1 MRRAFI
7 VMLLLAGVAG
17 AQVTRIAIPVGTPE
31 DKAIQAITDE
41 TDSQK
46 KMVLLQAFVKDFA
59 ANPQAVAYGNW
70 QLEQQYYEQGD
81 NAKALEH
88 GQQAVALQPNDLELL
103 MTLAT
108 VAQRANANDVLV
120 DCAVRGGTAF
130 NGIAGTIP
138 KPEGKDPE
146 LIALEIQQAQE
157 PYRQTYQF
165 LEVSG
170 LNAMVAE
177 QNSKKRMGYI
187 ERYLAAFPESRF
199 QEQVMQL
206 AIFTLGQLNDASRLA
221 SFGEKALAANPKSVA
236 TLVMLS
242 EAFGESSAPGYAARG
257 EGYARKALDLVK
269 TQSAAAATGKPA
281 AEPTLDADKARL
293 YSGLAH
299 SALGYALMKE
309 GKDAASIAELKT
321 ATAELKG
328 NADNYSTALYRL
340 GFVYAKTGKLAE
352 AKAALGEVAGMKGP
366 FQQPARDLLAKVEA
380 AIKAGPTKKGR

>member
-7 VMLLLAGVAG
+7 VMMLLLAGVAG

-41 TDSQK
+41 TDPQK

-70 QLEQQYYEQGD
+70 QLSQQYYEQGD

-146 LIALEIQQAQE
+146 LIVLEIQQAQE

-187 ERYLAAFPESRF
+187 ERYLAAFPESRY

-206 AIFTLGQLNDASRLA
+206 AIYTLGQLNDASRLA

-236 TLVMLS
+236 TLVMLA
-242 EAFGESSAPGYAARG
+242 EAFGESSAPGYTARG

-269 TQSAAAATGKPA
+269 TQSAADKPA
-281 AEPTLDADKARL
+281 AQPVLDADKARL

-352 AKAALGEVAGMKGP
+352 GKAALGEVAGMQGP
-366 FQQPARDLLAKVEA
+366 FQQPAKDLLAKVEA

>member
-1 MRRAFI
+1 MKQAFI
-7 VMLLLAGVAG
+7 VMLLLAGAAI

-41 TDSQK
+41 ADPQK

-70 QLEQQYYEQGD
+70 QLSQQYYELGD
-81 NAKALEH
+81 NAKALEY

-199 QEQVMQL
+199 QEQVTQL

-236 TLVMLS
+236 TLVMLA
-242 EAFGESSAPGYAARG
+242 EAFGESSATAYAARG

-269 TQSAAAATGKPA
+269 TQSAADKAAAQPV
-281 AEPTLDADKARL
+281 LDADKARL

-299 SALGYALMKE
+299 SAMGYALMKE

-340 GFVYAKTGKLAE
+340 GFVYAKTGKLVE
-352 AKAALGEVAGMKGP
+352 AKASLAEVAGMRGP

>member
-1 MRRAFI
+1 MKRAFI
-7 VMLLLAGVAG
+7 VMLLLAGAAV

-41 TDSQK
+41 ADPQK

-59 ANPQAVAYGNW
+59 ANPQAEAYGNW
-70 QLEQQYYEQGD
+70 QLSQQYYELGD

-199 QEQVMQL
+199 QEQVTQL

-236 TLVMLS
+236 TLVMLA
-242 EAFGESSAPGYAARG
+242 EAFGESSATAYAARG

-269 TQSAAAATGKPA
+269 TQSAADKAAAQPV
-281 AEPTLDADKARL
+281 LDADKARL

-299 SALGYALMKE
+299 SAMGYALMKE

-340 GFVYAKTGKLAE
+340 GFVYAKTGKLVE
-352 AKAALGEVAGMKGP
+352 AKASLAEVAGMRGP

-380 AIKAGPTKKGR
+380 AIKAGPTRKGR